1 MRIGWIGT
9 GIMGSSMCKHLIEG
23 GHSAVVY
30 NRTRSKT
37 DSLVALGAKYL
48 SSPAEVAK
56 ASDVVFTMV
65 GFPAD
70 VENVYFGEGG
80 IFEGVSELVGAGCCG
95 SSAGAGVAGITGV
108 SAAGGAGPILVDMTT
123 TKPSLAVKIYKKAK
137 EMGLE
142 ALDAPVSGGDSG
154 ARNASLSIMVGGDA
168 STLAKVEPLFK
179 LMGKSIVLEGPAG
192 AGQHTKMA
200 NQIQIAG
207 TMVGLCEALAYS
219 KAAGLDLETM
229 VATISKGAAG
239 CFSLDSYAPR
249 IIKGD
254 YAPGF
259 IVEHFVKD
267 MKIAIEES
275 HRMGLELKGLELVES
290 MYEELCAKGYGR
302 CGTQALVKVIGDAF

>member
-1 MRIGWIGT
+1 MNIGWIGT

-23 GHSAVVY
+23 GHKAVVY
-30 NRTRSKT
+30 NRTKAKAA
-37 DSLVALGAKYL
+37 DLLALGAL
-48 SSPAEVAK
+48 WAESPAQVA
-56 ASDVVFTMV
+56 SGCDVVFTMV
-65 GFPAD
+65 GFPSD
-70 VENVYFGEGG
+70 VEEVYFGEKG
-80 IFEGVSELVGAGCCG
+80 IF
-95 SSAGAGVAGITGV
+95 
-108 SAAGGAGPILVDMTT
+108 AALCESNCNPTCPSKHPILVDMTT
-123 TKPSLAVKIYKKAK
+123 TKPSLAKKIYEKARSL
-137 EMGLE
+137 GCE

-154 ARNASLSIMVGGDA
+154 AKNATLSIMVGGDA
-168 STLAKVEPLFK
+168 YTLTKVEPLFK

-275 HRMGLELKGLELVES
+275 HRMGLKLKGLELVES

>member
-1 MRIGWIGT
+1 MNIGWIGT
-9 GIMGSSMCKHLIEG
+9 GIMGTSMCKHLIEG
-23 GHSAVVY
+23 GNHAVVY
-30 NRTRSKT
+30 NRTKSKT
-37 DSLVALGAKYL
+37 TSLVALGATYVE
-48 SSPAEVAK
+48 SPALVAQNC
-56 ASDVVFTMV
+56 DVLFTMV
-65 GFPAD
+65 GFPTD
-70 VENVYFGEGG
+70 VEDVYFGKNG
-80 IFEGVSELVGAGCCG
+80 IFTGLEEAKA
-95 SSAGAGVAGITGV
+95 SSACK
-108 SAAGGAGPILVDMTT
+108 PILVDMTT
-123 TKPSLAVKIYKKAK
+123 TKPSLAVKIYEKAK
-137 EMGLE
+137 TIGCE
-142 ALDAPVSGGDSG
+142 ALDAPVSGGDTG
-154 ARNASLSIMVGGDA
+154 AKNATLSIMVGGDA
-168 STLAKVEPLFK
+168 SSLAKVEPLFK
-179 LMGKSIVLEGPAG
+179 LMGKSIVLEGKAG

-275 HRMGLELKGLELVES
+275 HRMGLKLKGLELVES
-290 MYEELCAKGYGR
+290 MYEELCKKGYGR

>member
-9 GIMGSSMCKHLIEG
+9 GIMGCSMCRHLIEG

-37 DSLVALGAKYL
+37 DSLVALGAKYAPT
-48 SSPAEVAK
+48 PAEVAK
-56 ASDVVFTMV
+56 ESDVVFTMV

-70 VENVYFGEGG
+70 VENVYFGENG
-80 IFEGVSELVGAGCCG
+80 IFEGLAAVAD
-95 SSAGAGVAGITGV
+95 GAGVAGG
-108 SAAGGAGPILVDMTT
+108 AGKGPILVDMTT
-123 TKPSLAVKIYKKAK
+123 TKPSLAVKIYEKAK
-137 EMGLE
+137 ELGLE

-154 ARNASLSIMVGGDA
+154 AKNATLSIMVGGDA

-179 LMGKSIVLEGPAG
+179 LMGKSIVLEGVAG

>member
-1 MRIGWIGT
+1 MKIGWIGT
-9 GIMGSSMCKHLIEG
+9 GIMGCNMCKHLIEG
-23 GHSAVVY
+23 GHSAVIY
-30 NRTRSKT
+30 NRTRAKAAA
-37 DSLVALGAKYL
+37 LEELGAKFM
-48 SSPAEVAK
+48 STPAEVVK
-56 ASDVVFTMV
+56 NSDIVFTML
-65 GFPAD
+65 GFPSD
-70 VENVYFGEGG
+70 VEQVYFGENG
-80 IFEGVSELVGAGCCG
+80 IFEG
-95 SSAGAGVAGITGV
+95 ITESGRE
-108 SAAGGAGPILVDMTT
+108 GLLLVDMTT
-123 TKPSLAVKIYKKAK
+123 TKPSLAVRIYEKAT
-137 EMGLE
+137 ELGCE

-154 ARNASLSIMVGGDA
+154 ARNAALSIMVGGDV

-275 HRMGLELKGLELVES
+275 HRMGLKLKSLELVES
-290 MYEELCAKGYGR
+290 MYEELCAKGYGK

>member
-9 GIMGSSMCKHLIEG
+9 GIMGCSMCRHLIEG

-37 DSLVALGAKYL
+37 DSLVALGAKYV

-56 ASDVVFTMV
+56 ESDVVFTMV

-70 VENVYFGEGG
+70 VENVYFGENG
-80 IFEGVSELVGAGCCG
+80 IFEGLAGC
-95 SSAGAGVAGITGV
+95 AGVADG
-108 SAAGGAGPILVDMTT
+108 AGKGPILVDMTT
-123 TKPSLAVKIYKKAK
+123 TKPSLAVKIYEKAK
-137 EMGLE
+137 ELGLE

-154 ARNASLSIMVGGDA
+154 ARNATLSIMVGGDA
-168 STLAKVEPLFK
+168 STLAKVESLFK
-179 LMGKSIVLEGPAG
+179 LMGKSVVLEGAAG

>member
-1 MRIGWIGT
+1 MKIGWIGT

-23 GHSAVVY
+23 GHKAVVY
-30 NRTRSKT
+30 NRTKAKAS
-37 DSLVALGAKYL
+37 DLLALGAL
-48 SSPAEVAK
+48 WADSPAQVASD
-56 ASDVVFTMV
+56 SDVVFTMV
-65 GFPAD
+65 GFPSD
-70 VENVYFGEGG
+70 VEEVYFGEKG
-80 IFEGVSELVGAGCCG
+80 IFAGLCEPSYNPTYPCKH
-95 SSAGAGVAGITGV
+95 
-108 SAAGGAGPILVDMTT
+108 PILVDMTT
-123 TKPSLAVKIYKKAK
+123 TKPSLAVKIYEKAHSL
-137 EMGLE
+137 GCE

-154 ARNASLSIMVGGDA
+154 AKNATLSIMVGGDA
-168 STLAKVEPLFK
+168 YTLAKVEPLFK

-229 VATISKGAAG
+229 VDTISKGAAG

-275 HRMGLELKGLELVES
+275 HRMGLKLKGLELVEA
-290 MYEELCAKGYGR
+290 MYEELCAKGYGK

>member
-1 MRIGWIGT
+1 MKIGWIGT

-30 NRTRSKT
+30 NRTRAKASE
-37 DSLVALGAKYL
+37 LEALGALYV

-56 ASDVVFTMV
+56 AVDVVFTMV
-65 GFPAD
+65 GFPSD
-70 VENVYFGEGG
+70 VEAVYFGEDG
-80 IFEGVSELVGAGCCG
+80 IFAGLAG
-95 SSAGAGVAGITGV
+95 GAGVASAGAFDADAFGIGATGK
-108 SAAGGAGPILVDMTT
+108 GPILVDMTT
-123 TKPSLAVKIYKKAK
+123 TKPSLAVKIYEKALAY
-137 EMGLE
+137 GCE

-154 ARNASLSIMVGGDA
+154 ARNATLSIMVGGDA

-275 HRMGLELKGLELVES
+275 HRMGLQLKGLELVEA

-302 CGTQALVKVIGDAF
+302 CGTQALVKVIGNEF

>member
-1 MRIGWIGT
+1 MKIGWIGT

-30 NRTRSKT
+30 NRTRAKASE
-37 DSLVALGAKYL
+37 LEALGALYV

-56 ASDVVFTMV
+56 AVDVVFTMV
-65 GFPAD
+65 GFPSD
-70 VENVYFGEGG
+70 VEAVYFGEDG
-80 IFEGVSELVGAGCCG
+80 IFAGLAFG
-95 SSAGAGVAGITGV
+95 AGAGVASVGATGK
-108 SAAGGAGPILVDMTT
+108 GPILVDMTT
-123 TKPSLAVKIYKKAK
+123 TKPSLAVKIYEKALAY
-137 EMGLE
+137 GCE

-154 ARNASLSIMVGGDA
+154 ARNATLSIMVGGDA

-275 HRMGLELKGLELVES
+275 HRMGLQLKGLELVEA

-302 CGTQALVKVIGDAF
+302 CGTQALVKVIGNDF

>member
-23 GHSAVVY
+23 GHSAVIY

-37 DSLVALGAKYL
+37 DSLVALGAKCV

-80 IFEGVSELVGAGCCG
+80 IFEGVAELVGAG
-95 SSAGAGVAGITGV
+95 
-108 SAAGGAGPILVDMTT
+108 AAGGCGPILVDMTT
-123 TKPSLAVKIYKKAK
+123 TKPSLAVKIYEKAK

>member
-1 MRIGWIGT
+1 MNIGWIGT
-9 GIMGSSMCKHLIEG
+9 GIMGESMCKHLLEG
-23 GHSAVVY
+23 GHHAVVY
-30 NRTRSKT
+30 NRTKSKT
-37 DSLVALGAKYL
+37 DNLVALGAL
-48 SSPAEVAK
+48 CANTPAEVA
-56 ASDVVFTMV
+56 ASSDVVFTMV
-65 GFPAD
+65 GFPKD
-70 VENVYFGEGG
+70 VEEVYFGKNG
-80 IFEGVSELVGAGCCG
+80 IFSALTNDSSEKKH
-95 SSAGAGVAGITGV
+95 
-108 SAAGGAGPILVDMTT
+108 PILVDMTT
-123 TKPSLAVKIYKKAK
+123 TKPSLAIKIYEKAT
-137 EMGLE
+137 ECGCE
-142 ALDAPVSGGDSG
+142 ALDAPVSGGDTG
-154 ARNASLSIMVGGDA
+154 ARNATLSIMVGGTA

-179 LMGKSIVLEGPAG
+179 LMGKSIILEGPAG

-275 HRMGLELKGLELVES
+275 HRMGLQLKGLELVES
-290 MYEELCAKGYGR
+290 MYEELCAKGYGK
-302 CGTQALVKVIGDAF
+302 CGTQALVKVIGDSF

>member
-9 GIMGSSMCKHLIEG
+9 GIMGCSMCRHLIEG

-37 DSLVALGAKYL
+37 DSLVALGAKYV

-56 ASDVVFTMV
+56 ESDVVFTMV

-70 VENVYFGEGG
+70 VENVYFGENG
-80 IFEGVSELVGAGCCG
+80 IFEGLAAVADDAGK
-95 SSAGAGVAGITGV
+95 
-108 SAAGGAGPILVDMTT
+108 GPILVDMTT
-123 TKPSLAVKIYKKAK
+123 TKPSLAVKIYEKAK
-137 EMGLE
+137 ELGLE

-154 ARNASLSIMVGGDA
+154 ARNATLSIMVGGDA

-179 LMGKSIVLEGPAG
+179 LMGKSIVLEGAAG

>member
-1 MRIGWIGT
+1 MNIGWIGT

-23 GHSAVVY
+23 GNHAVVY
-30 NRTRSKT
+30 NRTKSKT
-37 DSLVALGAKYL
+37 DALVAIGATYVEN
-48 SSPAEVAK
+48 PALVAQNC
-56 ASDVVFTMV
+56 DVLFTMV
-65 GFPAD
+65 GFPSD
-70 VENVYFGEGG
+70 VEEVYFGQDG
-80 IFEGVSELVGAGCCG
+80 IFAGLESCTA
-95 SSAGAGVAGITGV
+95 SSA
-108 SAAGGAGPILVDMTT
+108 SNPISRPIVVDMTT
-123 TKPSLAVKIYKKAK
+123 TKPSLAVKIYEKAK
-137 EMGLE
+137 SIGCE
-142 ALDAPVSGGDSG
+142 ALDAPVSGGDLG
-154 ARNASLSIMVGGDA
+154 AKNATLSIMVGGDA
-168 STLAKVEPLFK
+168 STLEKVEPLFK

-229 VATISKGAAG
+229 VATISKGAAE

-275 HRMGLELKGLELVES
+275 HRMGLKLKGLELVES
-290 MYEELCAKGYGR
+290 MYEELCEKGYGR

>member
-9 GIMGSSMCKHLIEG
+9 GIMGCSMCRHLIEG

-37 DSLVALGAKYL
+37 DSLVALGAKYV

-56 ASDVVFTMV
+56 ESDVVFTMV

-70 VENVYFGEGG
+70 VENVYFGENG
-80 IFEGVSELVGAGCCG
+80 IFEGLATVADGAGK
-95 SSAGAGVAGITGV
+95 
-108 SAAGGAGPILVDMTT
+108 GPILVDMTT
-123 TKPSLAVKIYKKAK
+123 TKPSLAVKIYEKAK
-137 EMGLE
+137 ELGLE

-154 ARNASLSIMVGGDA
+154 ARNATLSIMVGGDA

-179 LMGKSIVLEGPAG
+179 LMGKSIVLEGAAG

>member
-1 MRIGWIGT
+1 MNIGWIGT
-9 GIMGSSMCKHLIEG
+9 GIMGESMCKHLLEG
-23 GHSAVVY
+23 GHHAVVY
-30 NRTRSKT
+30 NRTKSKT
-37 DSLVALGAKYL
+37 DNLVALGAL
-48 SSPAEVAK
+48 CANTPAEVA
-56 ASDVVFTMV
+56 ASSDVVFTMV
-65 GFPAD
+65 GFPKD
-70 VENVYFGEGG
+70 VEEVYFGENG
-80 IFEGVSELVGAGCCG
+80 IFSALTKDSSEKKH
-95 SSAGAGVAGITGV
+95 
-108 SAAGGAGPILVDMTT
+108 PILVDMTT
-123 TKPSLAVKIYKKAK
+123 TKPSLAIKIYEKAT
-137 EMGLE
+137 ECGCE
-142 ALDAPVSGGDSG
+142 ALDAPVSGGDTG
-154 ARNASLSIMVGGDA
+154 ARNATLSIMVGGTA

-179 LMGKSIVLEGPAG
+179 LMGKSIILEGPAG

-275 HRMGLELKGLELVES
+275 HRMGLQLKGLELVES
-290 MYEELCAKGYGR
+290 MYEELCAKGYGK
-302 CGTQALVKVIGDAF
+302 CGTQALVKVIGDSF

>member
-56 ASDVVFTMV
+56 ASDVIFTMV
-65 GFPAD
+65 GFPTD

-80 IFEGVSELVGAGCCG
+80 IFEGLTACGCCG

-108 SAAGGAGPILVDMTT
+108 SAAGVAGPILVDMTT
-123 TKPSLAVKIYKKAK
+123 TKPSLAVKIYEKAK
-137 EMGLE
+137 EIGLE

-275 HRMGLELKGLELVES
+275 HRMGLQLKGLELVES

>member
-9 GIMGSSMCKHLIEG
+9 GIMGCSMCRHLIEG

-37 DSLVALGAKYL
+37 DSLVALGAKYV

-56 ASDVVFTMV
+56 ESDVVFTMV

-70 VENVYFGEGG
+70 VENVYFGENG
-80 IFEGVSELVGAGCCG
+80 IFEGLAAVADDAGK
-95 SSAGAGVAGITGV
+95 
-108 SAAGGAGPILVDMTT
+108 GPILVDMTT
-123 TKPSLAVKIYKKAK
+123 TKPSLAVKIYEKAK
-137 EMGLE
+137 ELGLE

-154 ARNASLSIMVGGDA
+154 ARNATLSIMVGGDA
-168 STLAKVEPLFK
+168 STLAKVESLFK
-179 LMGKSIVLEGPAG
+179 LMGKSVVLEGAAG

>member
-1 MRIGWIGT
+1 MKIGWIGT

-37 DSLVALGAKYL
+37 DSLVALGAKYA

-65 GFPAD
+65 GFPTD
-70 VENVYFGEGG
+70 VENVYFGPEG
-80 IFEGVSELVGAGCCG
+80 IFKGISELVGAGGCG
-95 SSAGAGVAGITGV
+95 SHSKVANGAGV
-108 SAAGGAGPILVDMTT
+108 GPILVDMTT
-123 TKPSLAVKIYKKAK
+123 TKPSLAVKIYEKAK
-137 EMGLE
+137 ELGLE

-154 ARNASLSIMVGGDA
+154 ARNATLSIMVGGEA

-179 LMGKSIVLEGPAG
+179 LMGKSIVLEGGAG

-275 HRMGLELKGLELVES
+275 RRMGLQLKGLELVES

>member
-1 MRIGWIGT
+1 MKIGWIGT

-23 GHSAVVY
+23 GHKAVVY
-30 NRTRSKT
+30 NRTKAKAS
-37 DSLVALGAKYL
+37 DLLALGAL
-48 SSPAEVAK
+48 WADSPAQA
-56 ASDVVFTMV
+56 ASDSDVVFTMV
-65 GFPAD
+65 GFPSD
-70 VENVYFGEGG
+70 VEEVYFGEKG
-80 IFEGVSELVGAGCCG
+80 IFAGLCEPSYNPTYPCKH
-95 SSAGAGVAGITGV
+95 
-108 SAAGGAGPILVDMTT
+108 PILVDMTT
-123 TKPSLAVKIYKKAK
+123 TKPSLAIKIYEKAHSL
-137 EMGLE
+137 GCE

-154 ARNASLSIMVGGDA
+154 AKNATLSIMVGGDA
-168 STLAKVEPLFK
+168 YTLAKVEPLFK

-275 HRMGLELKGLELVES
+275 HRMGLKLKGLELVEA

>member
-1 MRIGWIGT
+1 MKIGWIGT
-9 GIMGSSMCKHLIEG
+9 GIMGCSMCKHLIEG
-23 GHSAVVY
+23 GHSAVIY
-30 NRTRSKT
+30 NRTRAKAAA
-37 DSLVALGAKYL
+37 LEELGAKFM
-48 SSPAEVAK
+48 STPAEVVK
-56 ASDVVFTMV
+56 NSDIVFTML
-65 GFPAD
+65 GFPSD
-70 VENVYFGEGG
+70 VEQVYFGENG
-80 IFEGVSELVGAGCCG
+80 IFEG
-95 SSAGAGVAGITGV
+95 ITASGRE
-108 SAAGGAGPILVDMTT
+108 GLLLVDMTT
-123 TKPSLAVKIYKKAK
+123 TKPSLAVKIYEKAT
-137 EMGLE
+137 ELGCE

-154 ARNASLSIMVGGDA
+154 ARNAALSIMVGGNA

-275 HRMGLELKGLELVES
+275 HRMGLKLKGLELVES
-290 MYEELCAKGYGR
+290 MYEELCAKGYGK

>member
-1 MRIGWIGT
+1 MNIGWIGT
-9 GIMGSSMCKHLIEG
+9 GIMGASMCKHLIEG
-23 GHSAVVY
+23 GNHAVVY
-30 NRTRSKT
+30 NRTKSKT
-37 DSLVALGAKYL
+37 LPLVALGATYL
-48 SSPAEVAK
+48 ESPALVAQNC
-56 ASDVVFTMV
+56 DVLFTMV
-65 GFPAD
+65 GFPTD
-70 VENVYFGEGG
+70 IEEVYFGEDG
-80 IFEGVSELVGAGCCG
+80 IFAGLESATP
-95 SSAGAGVAGITGV
+95 SS
-108 SAAGGAGPILVDMTT
+108 SKPILIDMTT
-123 TKPSLAVKIYKKAK
+123 TKPSLAVKIYEKAK
-137 EMGLE
+137 TIGCE
-142 ALDAPVSGGDSG
+142 ALDAPVSGGDTG
-154 ARNASLSIMVGGDA
+154 AKNATLSIMVGGDA

-179 LMGKSIVLEGPAG
+179 LMGKSIVLEGKAG

-275 HRMGLELKGLELVES
+275 HRMGLKLKGLELVES
-290 MYEELCAKGYGR
+290 MYEELCAKGYGK

>member
-9 GIMGSSMCKHLIEG
+9 GIMGCSMCRHLIEG
-23 GHSAVVY
+23 GHTAVVY

-37 DSLVALGAKYL
+37 DSLVALGAKYAPT
-48 SSPAEVAK
+48 PAEVAK
-56 ASDVVFTMV
+56 ESDVVFTMV

-70 VENVYFGEGG
+70 VENVYFGENG
-80 IFEGVSELVGAGCCG
+80 IFEGLAGC
-95 SSAGAGVAGITGV
+95 AGVAGGACV
-108 SAAGGAGPILVDMTT
+108 ADGAGKGPILVDMTT
-123 TKPSLAVKIYKKAK
+123 TKPSLAVKIYEKAK
-137 EMGLE
+137 ELGLE

-154 ARNASLSIMVGGDA
+154 AKNATLSIMVGGDA

-179 LMGKSIVLEGPAG
+179 LMGKSIVLEGVAG

-207 TMVGLCEALAYS
+207 TMVGLCEAFAYS

>member
-9 GIMGSSMCKHLIEG
+9 GIMGCSMCRHLIEG

-37 DSLVALGAKYL
+37 DSLVALGAKYAPT
-48 SSPAEVAK
+48 PAEVAK
-56 ASDVVFTMV
+56 ESDVVFTMV

-70 VENVYFGEGG
+70 VENVYFGENG
-80 IFEGVSELVGAGCCG
+80 IFEGLAAVADGAGG
-95 SSAGAGVAGITGV
+95 TGVADGAGVAGG
-108 SAAGGAGPILVDMTT
+108 AGKGPILVDMTT
-123 TKPSLAVKIYKKAK
+123 TKPSLAVKIYEKAK
-137 EMGLE
+137 ELGLE

-154 ARNASLSIMVGGDA
+154 AKNATLSIMVGGDA

-179 LMGKSIVLEGPAG
+179 LMGKSIVLEGAAG

>member
-9 GIMGSSMCKHLIEG
+9 GIMGCSMCRHLIEG

-37 DSLVALGAKYL
+37 DSLVALGAKYAPT
-48 SSPAEVAK
+48 PAEVAK
-56 ASDVVFTMV
+56 ESDVVFTMV

-70 VENVYFGEGG
+70 VENVYFGENG
-80 IFEGVSELVGAGCCG
+80 IFEGLAAVAEGACGAGF
-95 SSAGAGVAGITGV
+95 AGK
-108 SAAGGAGPILVDMTT
+108 GPILVDMTT
-123 TKPSLAVKIYKKAK
+123 TKPSLAVKIYEKAK
-137 EMGLE
+137 ELGLE
-142 ALDAPVSGGDSG
+142 SLDAPVSGGDSG
-154 ARNASLSIMVGGDA
+154 ARNATLSIMVGGDA

-179 LMGKSIVLEGPAG
+179 LMGKSIVLEGAAG

-275 HRMGLELKGLELVES
+275 HRMGLKLKGLELVES